1 MKLATDIFLVI
12 LFTYIVPMV
21 ICAMFAIKHNRD
33 NPFKKG
39 SKSREWVFAPAA
51 NVLCAAV
58 VLYYICI
65 ELIVIRSCNWIIK
78 RFKEWNK
85 E

>member
-21 ICAMFAIKHNRD
+21 FCVVFATWHNRD

-39 SKSREWVFAPAA
+39 SKSREWVFMPVA

-58 VLYYICI
+58 VVYYVCI
-65 ELIVIRSCNWIIK
+65 ELVIKGICKWTIK
-78 RFKEWNK
+78 KIKEWNK